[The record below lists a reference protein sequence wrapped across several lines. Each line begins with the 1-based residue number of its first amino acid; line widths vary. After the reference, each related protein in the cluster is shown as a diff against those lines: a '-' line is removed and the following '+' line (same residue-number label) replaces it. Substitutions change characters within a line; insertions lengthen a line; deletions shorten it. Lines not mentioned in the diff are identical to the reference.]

1 VPLISI
7 GEVSKRAGVQP
18 SAIRYYES
26 LGLIPVP
33 ARAGGKRRYGA
44 DTLLRLNAINLFKQ
58 AGFSMA
64 ELQVLLRS
72 EPWPDRDMIAELTDR
87 KLQELE
93 ALVDKVQVMK
103 AVLEAVRRCGCLSLE
118 DCALLGDLGNY
129 ASHGAAHLAE
139 GCANRLPL

>member
-1 VPLISI
+1 VSLMSI
-7 GEVSKRAGVQP
+7 GAVSKRAGVQP

-33 ARAGGKRRYGA
+33 VRAGGKRRYGA
-44 DTLLRLNAINLFKQ
+44 DTLQRLNAINLFKQ

-72 EPWPDRDMIAELTDR
+72 EPWPDRVMIAELTDR

-93 ALVDKVQVMK
+93 VLVDKVQVMR
-103 AVLEAVRRCGCLSLE
+103 AVLEAVRRCGCLRLE
-118 DCALLGDLGNY
+118 DCALLGDVGN
-129 ASHGAAHLAE
+129 
-139 GCANRLPL
+139 